1 MIIKFNFVVIFIA
14 LNYNVINCINIVG
27 QFYQTLVETVLTTSM
42 VKVLNATFNN
52 IVGVV
57 LLLVCKIV
65 NDQEN
70 T

>member
-65 NDQEN
+65 NDQE
-70 T
+70 TT